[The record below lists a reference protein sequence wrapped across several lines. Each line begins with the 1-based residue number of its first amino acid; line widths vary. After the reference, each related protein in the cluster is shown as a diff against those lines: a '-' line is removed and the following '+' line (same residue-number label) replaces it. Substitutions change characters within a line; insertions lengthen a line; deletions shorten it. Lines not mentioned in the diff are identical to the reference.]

1 MKNELILASLA
12 LIFAT
17 GCAPAILKEVNSYE
31 KIKTCDGKEM
41 KINFFVRDPSDNPD
55 EDIFTKELIV
65 KIRIFKSKYG
75 ALILWLYYKATNL
88 PDKRNLP
95 EYRPDKITVET
106 KSTIKKISETEFP
119 QVWREF
125 MTPINLTFIENCLFN

>member
-1 MKNELILASLA
+1 MKNKPIIASLV

-17 GCAPAILKEVNSYE
+17 GCAPVISKEINSYE
-31 KIKTCDGKEM
+31 KIKTCGNKEM

-65 KIRIFKSKYG
+65 KIKILKSKYG
-75 ALILWLYYKATNL
+75 ALTLWLYYKATNL
-88 PDKRNLP
+88 PNKRNLP
-95 EYRPDKITVET
+95 EYRPDKITVQT
-106 KSTIKKISETEFP
+106 KSAIKKISEKEFSE
-119 QVWREF
+119 VWREF